1 MTKIIEENPVSML
14 RVKEIFSK
22 KKELSERE
30 NRLKDYINVFCK
42 LDKKKEEELRKKL
55 NSLNV
60 SRLKERH
67 IVKIIDVLPEDM
79 DDLKVLVAGEPLGLK
94 QEDMKKIVEVV
105 KEFA

>member
-42 LDKKKEEELRKKL
+42 LDKKKEEELRKKF
-55 NSLNV
+55 
-60 SRLKERH
+60 
-67 IVKIIDVLPEDM
+67 
-79 DDLKVLVAGEPLGLK
+79 GL
-94 QEDMKKIVEVV
+94 
-105 KEFA
+105 